1 MKPTLSNNPRPI
13 KEFDY
18 QLLDTGNF
26 KKLERFGPYTFVRP
40 APQAIWPPQLS
51 ETQWDK
57 ANGEFSHHKGKST
70 GGGEW
75 TFRNPVPKNGWPLR
89 FQDLT
94 FTVQTTSFGHLGLFP
109 EQAKN
114 WDWIANQV
122 RELNGNKPNVLN
134 MFGYTGASTL
144 AAAARGANVT
154 HLDASKTSVTWARK
168 NLESSGL
175 TGCSVRWIVD
185 DAEKFLQREYR
196 RDRKYDA
203 LIMDPPSF
211 GRGPKGEV
219 WNIETQMT
227 TLLSSCKNVLSESPK
242 FILLTTHSPG
252 ISSLTLKNMLIK
264 FLVSPD
270 SGIFQTGDMSIYDTG
285 SGLQL
290 PNGFYARFSSNS

>member
-40 APQAIWPPQLS
+40 APQAIWSPQLPES
-51 ETQWDK
+51 QWDK

>member
-1 MKPTLSNNPRPI
+1 MKTTFSDNPCLI

-26 KKLERFGPYTFVRP
+26 KKLERFGPYKFVRP
-40 APQAIWPPQLS
+40 APQVIWPPQLLES
-51 ETQWDK
+51 EWGK
-57 ANGEFSHHKGKST
+57 ANGEFRHHKGKST

-89 FQDLT
+89 FKNLI
-94 FTVQTTSFGHLGLFP
+94 FTVQTTSFGHLGVFP
-109 EQAKN
+109 EQAQN
-114 WDWIANQV
+114 WDWIANQIK
-122 RELNGNKPNVLN
+122 ELNGYKPNVLN

-144 AAAARGANVT
+144 AAAAKGANVT
-154 HLDASKTSVTWARK
+154 HLDASKTSVTWAKK

-175 TGCSVRWIVD
+175 SDCSVRWIVD
-185 DAEKFLQREYR
+185 DAEKFLLRENR
-196 RDRKYDA
+196 RNRKYDA

-227 TLLSSCKNVLSESPK
+227 TLLRLCKNILSDSPK

-252 ISSLTLKNMLIK
+252 VSSLTLKNMLIK
-264 FLVSPD
+264 FLVSPN
-270 SGIFQTGDMSIYDTG
+270 SGTFQMGDMSIFDTA
-285 SGLQL
+285 SDLQL
-290 PNGFYARFSSNS
+290 PNGFYARFSANS

>member
-1 MKPTLSNNPRPI
+1 MNLITTDELNPVE
-13 KEFDY
+13 EFDY

-26 KKLERFGPYTFVRP
+26 RKLERFGPYTFVRP
-40 APQAIWPPQLS
+40 APQVIWPPQLP
-51 ETQWDK
+51 ETEWGK
-57 ANGEFSHHKGKST
+57 ANGEFHHHKGKST

-75 TFRNPVPKNGWPLR
+75 IFRNPVPKNGWPLR
-89 FQDLT
+89 FQNLT

-109 EQAKN
+109 EQAQN

-122 RELNGNKPNVLN
+122 KELNGNKPNVLN

-144 AAAARGANVT
+144 AATANGANVT

-175 TGCSVRWIVD
+175 NDCSVRWIVD

-196 RDRKYDA
+196 RNRKYDA

-227 TLLSSCKNVLSESPK
+227 TLLSLCKNVLSESPK

-252 ISSLTLKNMLIK
+252 VSSLTLKNMLIK

-270 SGIFQTGDMSIYDTG
+270 SGLFQTGDMSIYDTG

-290 PNGFYARFSSNS
+290 PNGFYVRFSANS

>member
-227 TLLSSCKNVLSESPK
+227 TLLSLCKTILSESPK

>member
-168 NLESSGL
+168 NLETSGL

>member
-1 MKPTLSNNPRPI
+1 MKPTFSNDPCPI

-26 KKLERFGPYTFVRP
+26 KKLERFGPYIFVRP
-40 APQAIWPPQLS
+40 APQVIWSPQLPES
-51 ETQWDK
+51 EWDK
-57 ANGEFSHHKGKST
+57 ANGEFRHHKGKST

-75 TFRNPVPKNGWPLR
+75 IFRNPVPKNGWPLR
-89 FQDLT
+89 FQNLI

-109 EQAKN
+109 EQVQN

-122 RELNGNKPNVLN
+122 KELNGNKPNVLN

-175 TGCSVRWIVD
+175 ADCSVRWIVD

-196 RDRKYDA
+196 RNRKYDA

-227 TLLSSCKNVLSESPK
+227 TLLSLCKTILSDSPK

-252 ISSLTLKNMLIK
+252 VSSLTLKNMLIK
-264 FLVSPD
+264 FLISPD
-270 SGIFQTGDMSIYDTG
+270 SGVFQTGDMSIYDTG

-290 PNGFYARFSSNS
+290 PNGFYARFSANP

>member
-40 APQAIWPPQLS
+40 APQAIWPPQLPES
-51 ETQWDK
+51 QWDK

>member
-227 TLLSSCKNVLSESPK
+227 TLLRSCKNVLSESPK

>member
-40 APQAIWPPQLS
+40 APQAIWSPQLPES
-51 ETQWDK
+51 QWDK

-94 FTVQTTSFGHLGLFP
+94 FTIQTTSFGHLGLFP

-168 NLESSGL
+168 NLETSGL

>member
-1 MKPTLSNNPRPI
+1 
-13 KEFDY
+13 
-18 QLLDTGNF
+18 
-26 KKLERFGPYTFVRP
+26 
-40 APQAIWPPQLS
+40 
-51 ETQWDK
+51 
-57 ANGEFSHHKGKST
+57 
-70 GGGEW
+70 
-75 TFRNPVPKNGWPLR
+75 
-89 FQDLT
+89 
-94 FTVQTTSFGHLGLFP
+94 LGLFP
-109 EQAKN
+109 EQAQN
-114 WDWIANQV
+114 WDWIANKV
-122 RELNGNKPNVLN
+122 KELNGNKPNVLN

-144 AAAARGANVT
+144 AAAAKGANVT

-175 TGCSVRWIVD
+175 TDCSVRWIVD

-196 RDRKYDA
+196 RNRKYDA

-227 TLLSSCKNVLSESPK
+227 TLLALCKKILSESPK

-252 ISSLTLKNMLIK
+252 VSSLSLKNMLIK

-270 SGIFQTGDMSIYDTG
+270 SGCFQTGDMSIYDTG

-290 PNGFYARFSSNS
+290 PNGFYARFSANP

>member
-1 MKPTLSNNPRPI
+1 MKPILSNNPRPI

-51 ETQWDK
+51 ESQWDK

>member
-1 MKPTLSNNPRPI
+1 MKPTFSNNPCPI

-26 KKLERFGPYTFVRP
+26 KKLERFGPYIFVRP
-40 APQAIWPPQLS
+40 SPQVIWPPQLPES
-51 ETQWDK
+51 EWDK
-57 ANGEFSHHKGKST
+57 ANGEFRHHKGKST

-75 TFRNPVPKNGWPLR
+75 IFRNPVPKNGWPLR
-89 FQDLT
+89 FQNLV
-94 FTVQTTSFGHLGLFP
+94 FTVQTTPSGHLGLFP
-109 EQAKN
+109 EQVQN

-122 RELNGNKPNVLN
+122 KELNGNKPNVLN

-144 AAAARGANVT
+144 AAAANGANVT

-175 TGCSVRWIVD
+175 ADCSARWIVD

-196 RDRKYDA
+196 RNRKYDA

-227 TLLSSCKNVLSESPK
+227 TLLSLCKNILSDSPK

-252 ISSLTLKNMLIK
+252 VSSLTLKNMLIK
-264 FLVSPD
+264 FLISHD
-270 SGIFQTGDMSIYDTG
+270 SGMFQIGDMSIYDTG

-290 PNGFYARFSSNS
+290 PNGFYARFSANP

>member
-1 MKPTLSNNPRPI
+1 MKPIPSNEVYPVE
-13 KEFDY
+13 EFDY

-26 KKLERFGPYTFVRP
+26 KKLEQFGPYTFVRP
-40 APQAIWPPQLS
+40 APQVIWPPHLP
-51 ETQWDK
+51 ETVWGN
-57 ANGEFSHHKGKST
+57 ANGEFRHHKRKST

-89 FQDLT
+89 FRDLT
-94 FTVQTTSFGHLGLFP
+94 FTAHATSFGHLGLFP
-109 EQAKN
+109 EQAQN

-122 RELNGNKPNVLN
+122 KELNGNKPNVLN

-144 AAAARGANVT
+144 VAASKGANVT

-175 TGCSVRWIVD
+175 ADCPVRWMVD
-185 DAEKFLQREYR
+185 DAEKFLKREHR
-196 RDRKYDA
+196 RNRKYDA

-219 WNIETQMT
+219 WNIETQMAELL
-227 TLLSSCKNVLSESPK
+227 TLCKNVLSDSPK

-252 ISSLTLKNMLIK
+252 VSALTLKNMIIK

-270 SGIFQTGDMSIYDTG
+270 SGTFQTGDMSIYDTG
-285 SGLQL
+285 SGLHL
-290 PNGFYARFSSNS
+290 PNGFYVRFSASS

>member
-1 MKPTLSNNPRPI
+1 MNLITTDELNPVE
-13 KEFDY
+13 EFDY

-40 APQAIWPPQLS
+40 APQVIWPPQLPES
-51 ETQWDK
+51 EWDK
-57 ANGEFSHHKGKST
+57 ANGEFRHHKGKST

-75 TFRNPVPKNGWPLR
+75 IFRNPVPKNGWPLR
-89 FQDLT
+89 FQNLI

-109 EQAKN
+109 EQAQN

-122 RELNGNKPNVLN
+122 KELNGNKPNVLN

-154 HLDASKTSVTWARK
+154 HLDASKTSVTWVRK

-175 TGCSVRWIVD
+175 ADCSVRWIVD

-196 RDRKYDA
+196 RNRKYDA

-219 WNIETQMT
+219 WYIETQMT
-227 TLLSSCKNVLSESPK
+227 TLLSLCKTILSDSPK

-252 ISSLTLKNMLIK
+252 VSSLTLKNMLIK
-264 FLVSPD
+264 FLISPD
-270 SGIFQTGDMSIYDTG
+270 SGVFQTGDMSIYDTG

-290 PNGFYARFSSNS
+290 PNGFYARFSANP

>member
-1 MKPTLSNNPRPI
+1 MKPTFSNNPLPV

-26 KKLERFGPYTFVRP
+26 KKLERFGPYIFVRP

-51 ETQWDK
+51 KSEWDK

-89 FQDLT
+89 FQDLI
-94 FTVQTTSFGHLGLFP
+94 FTVQTTPFGHLGLFP
-109 EQAKN
+109 EQAQN
-114 WDWIANQV
+114 WDWIANKV
-122 RELNGNKPNVLN
+122 KELNGNKPNVLN

-144 AAAARGANVT
+144 AAAAKGANVT

-175 TGCSVRWIVD
+175 TDCSVRWIVD

-196 RDRKYDA
+196 RNRKYDA

-227 TLLSSCKNVLSESPK
+227 TLLALCKKILSESPK

-252 ISSLTLKNMLIK
+252 VSSLSLKNMLIK

-270 SGIFQTGDMSIYDTG
+270 SGCFQTGDMSIYDTG

-290 PNGFYARFSSNS
+290 PNGFYARFSANP

>member
-1 MKPTLSNNPRPI
+1 MKTTFSDNSCLI

-40 APQAIWPPQLS
+40 APQVIWPPQLLES
-51 ETQWDK
+51 EWGK
-57 ANGEFSHHKGKST
+57 ANGEFRHHKGKST

-75 TFRNPVPKNGWPLR
+75 IFRNPVPKSGWPLR
-89 FQDLT
+89 FQNLI
-94 FTVQTTSFGHLGLFP
+94 FTVHTTSFGHLGLFP
-109 EQAKN
+109 EQAQN
-114 WDWIANQV
+114 WDWIANQIK
-122 RELNGNKPNVLN
+122 ELNGYKPNVLN

-154 HLDASKTSVTWARK
+154 HLDASKTSVTWAKK

-175 TGCSVRWIVD
+175 SDCSVRWIVD
-185 DAEKFLQREYR
+185 DAEKFLLRENR
-196 RDRKYDA
+196 RNRKYDA

-227 TLLSSCKNVLSESPK
+227 RLLKLCKNILSDSPK

-252 ISSLTLKNMLIK
+252 VSSLTLKNMLIK
-264 FLVSPD
+264 FLVSPN
-270 SGIFQTGDMSIYDTG
+270 SGTFQMGDMSIFDTA
-285 SGLQL
+285 SDLQL
-290 PNGFYARFSSNS
+290 PNGFYARFSANS

>member
-1 MKPTLSNNPRPI
+1 
-13 KEFDY
+13 
-18 QLLDTGNF
+18 
-26 KKLERFGPYTFVRP
+26 
-40 APQAIWPPQLS
+40 
-51 ETQWDK
+51 
-57 ANGEFSHHKGKST
+57 
-70 GGGEW
+70 
-75 TFRNPVPKNGWPLR
+75 
-89 FQDLT
+89 
-94 FTVQTTSFGHLGLFP
+94 
-109 EQAKN
+109 
-114 WDWIANQV
+114 
-122 RELNGNKPNVLN
+122 

-144 AAAARGANVT
+144 AAAAKGANVT

-175 TGCSVRWIVD
+175 TDCSVRWIVD

-196 RDRKYDA
+196 RNRKYDA

-227 TLLSSCKNVLSESPK
+227 TLLALCKNILSESPK

-252 ISSLTLKNMLIK
+252 ISSLSLKNMLIK

-270 SGIFQTGDMSIYDTG
+270 SGRFQTGDMSIYDTG

-290 PNGFYARFSSNS
+290 PNGFYARFSANP

>member
-114 WDWIANQV
+114 WDWIENQV

>member
-51 ETQWDK
+51 ESQWDK

>member
-1 MKPTLSNNPRPI
+1 
-13 KEFDY
+13 
-18 QLLDTGNF
+18 
-26 KKLERFGPYTFVRP
+26 
-40 APQAIWPPQLS
+40 
-51 ETQWDK
+51 
-57 ANGEFSHHKGKST
+57 
-70 GGGEW
+70 
-75 TFRNPVPKNGWPLR
+75 
-89 FQDLT
+89 
-94 FTVQTTSFGHLGLFP
+94 
-109 EQAKN
+109 
-114 WDWIANQV
+114 
-122 RELNGNKPNVLN
+122 

-144 AAAARGANVT
+144 AAAANGANVT

-175 TGCSVRWIVD
+175 ADCSVRWIVD

-196 RDRKYDA
+196 RNRKYDA

-227 TLLSSCKNVLSESPK
+227 TLLSLCKNILSESPK

-270 SGIFQTGDMSIYDTG
+270 SGMFQTGDMSIYDNG

-290 PNGFYARFSSNS
+290 PNGFYARFSANP